1 MNKQEQQH
9 GMEMAQLTALS
20 ELVRIAIGEIAFAGT
35 QEPFKPNLAAME
47 RTAINALR
55 SRRLSGEMG
64 EEIET
69 FVKSAANGYI
79 SPLVASINY
88 PADPKLN

>member
-1 MNKQEQQH
+1 
-9 GMEMAQLTALS
+9 MEMAQLTALS
-20 ELVRIAIGEIAFAGT
+20 ERVHIAIGEIAFAGT
-35 QEPFKPNLAAME
+35 QEQFKLDLAAME

-55 SRRLSGEMG
+55 SRRLSGEVN

-79 SPLVASINY
+79 SRLVASINY

>member
-1 MNKQEQQH
+1 
-9 GMEMAQLTALS
+9 MELAQLTALS

-35 QEPFKPNLAAME
+35 QEQFKLNLAAME
-47 RTAINALR
+47 ARL
-55 SRRLSGEMG
+55 SMPCVHRRLSGEMS

>member
-9 GMEMAQLTALS
+9 AMELAQLTALS

-35 QEPFKPNLAAME
+35 QEQFKLNLAAME

-55 SRRLSGEMG
+55 SP
-64 EEIET
+64 
-69 FVKSAANGYI
+69 AAI
-79 SPLVASINY
+79 R
-88 PADPKLN
+88 